1 MIKKTILGCV
11 VALTCSS
18 QAFAC
23 NQPTERTYVELALA
37 IGAGDTSVINPIV
50 SNYCIN
56 YLGDETFH
64 ESVLLA
70 SNNFAQFKALMNIA
84 LKQGNPHIYDYDVS
98 RKELREYH
106 ENLLVSRML
115 LSTRTEEM
123 KNLIK
128 GKVKAVSEQLF
139 PGRYNKDIPFFDE
152 KENDK
157 IVLYLADL
165 YGKSYSAYVD
175 KSYGNT
181 PMAYAILT
189 NRPEVVKKFF
199 SEIDGTGALYRGNKN
214 HVTPLHLMFSPEIKG
229 KDMTALND
237 LILSNIESFK
247 LKGIVYNGVDYF
259 QFATIN
265 KENNMDFYN
274 KLKKK
279 FGFDAQV
286 NPRTVNVVDT
296 MALTYIDK
304 INASWMKN
312 KSGKREGT

>member
-1 MIKKTILGCV
+1 MIKKTLLGCL
-11 VALTCSS
+11 VAIACTG

-23 NQPTERTYVELALA
+23 TQPSEKTYVELALA
-37 IGAGDTSVINPIV
+37 IGAADANTINPII

-56 YLGDETFH
+56 FLGDDTFS
-64 ESVLLA
+64 ESVLMA
-70 SNNFAQFKALMNIA
+70 SNNAVQFKALMNWA
-84 LKQGNPHIYDYDVS
+84 LKQNNPHIYDYDVS

-106 ENLLVSRML
+106 ENLLISRML
-115 LSTRTEEM
+115 LSTRTEAMRDLLKERV
-123 KNLIK
+123 KTISE
-128 GKVKAVSEQLF
+128 KVF

-181 PMAYAILT
+181 PMSYAILT

-214 HVTPLHLMFSPEIKG
+214 HVTPLHLMFSPEVKG
-229 KDMTALND
+229 KDMTALNN
-237 LILSNIESFK
+237 LILSNIEGSK
-247 LKGIVYNGVDYF
+247 IKGIVYNGVDYF
-259 QFATIN
+259 QFATVN

-279 FGFDAQV
+279 FGFDVQV
-286 NPRTVNVVDT
+286 NAKTVNTVDT
-296 MALTYIDK
+296 MVLTYIDK

-312 KSGKREGT
+312 HTGKRDGS